1 MAGNNI
7 IFQEIKRDN
16 TQSRLL
22 RNRIFQKNGF
32 FNWESQTDMTFTTI
46 KHNSNK
52 EEEKL
57 FQKFFKEDG
66 SMNLERSSIQNTI
79 KTKYDN
85 HPQKI

>member
-1 MAGNNI
+1 
-7 IFQEIKRDN
+7 
-16 TQSRLL
+16 
-22 RNRIFQKNGF
+22 
-32 FNWESQTDMTFTTI
+32 MTFTTI